1 VLVCVFAAFQGFVVS
16 IGAIFLSWRIWA
28 LFVIEFCKQELQK
41 RRERGP
47 VGLHGRATWSKRRLG
62 SSFNLWEA

>member
-1 VLVCVFAAFQGFVVS
+1 L
-16 IGAIFLSWRIWA
+16 A

-41 RRERGP
+41 RREREP
-47 VGLHGRATWSKRRLG
+47 VRLHGRATWSKRGLG

>member
-1 VLVCVFAAFQGFVVS
+1 MS
-16 IGAIFLSWRIWA
+16 IGAIFLLWRILA

-41 RRERGP
+41 RRESVP
-47 VGLHGRATWSKRRLG
+47 VWLHGRATWSKRRLG

>member
-1 VLVCVFAAFQGFVVS
+1 VS
-16 IGAIFLSWRIWA
+16 IGAIFLLWRILA

-41 RRERGP
+41 RRESVP
-47 VGLHGRATWSKRRLG
+47 VWLHGRATWSKRRLG